1 MLIMEFAKQLVYAV
15 IIGTIANVLA
25 DLAVTLISVFSAWL
39 MAQIKK
45 IKQRNTINMAV
56 KQLTEAAETTAL
68 ELEQTVVDGM
78 KTSSLDGN
86 LTQEE
91 AIQLEKLL
99 LEGTLAKLSDSD
111 IDVLKVANV
120 DIHAIVSGVG
130 EVMIAR
136 MKQKEEQSYG

>member
-1 MLIMEFAKQLVYAV
+1 MEFAKQLVYAV
-15 IIGTIANVLA
+15 IIGIIANVLA
-25 DLAVTLISVFSAWL
+25 DLAVTLIGVFSAWL

-78 KTSSLDGN
+78 KTSSSDGK

-99 LEGTLAKLSDSD
+99 LEGTLAKLPDSD
-111 IDVLKVANV
+111 ISVLKVANV

-136 MKQKEEQSYG
+136 MKQKEQSYG

>member
-15 IIGTIANVLA
+15 IIGIIANVLA
-25 DLAVTLISVFSAWL
+25 DLAVTLIGVFSAWL

-78 KTSSLDGN
+78 KTSSSDGK

-99 LEGTLAKLSDSD
+99 LEGTLAKLPDSD
-111 IDVLKVANV
+111 ISVLKVANV

-136 MKQKEEQSYG
+136 MKQKEQSYG